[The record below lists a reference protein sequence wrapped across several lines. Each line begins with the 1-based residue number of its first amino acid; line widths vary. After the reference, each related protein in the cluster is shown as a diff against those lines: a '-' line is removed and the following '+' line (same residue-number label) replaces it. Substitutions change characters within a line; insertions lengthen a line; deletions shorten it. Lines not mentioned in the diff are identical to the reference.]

1 MTKLQRLQAQARMSA
16 ENRGHTLAPFS
27 LLAPGNA
34 VSKCTV
40 CNREVQVLTKP
51 APNQIDVGGEAV
63 ATALYRRRYAAQAV
77 ARDAAAN
84 AAAGVR
90 AVRIAVN
97 TGANRE
103 RDWYDHDPR
112 KKA

>member
-63 ATALYRRRYAAQAV
+63 ALRCTADDMLRKPSRAMQRQMRRLESALFASL
-77 ARDAAAN
+77 
-84 AAAGVR
+84 
-90 AVRIAVN
+90 
-97 TGANRE
+97 
-103 RDWYDHDPR
+103 
-112 KKA
+112 